1 MKKKIKTVSCI
12 VAVLTVL
19 SVAFL
24 GGEAV
29 RLSNPENKGKKPV
42 VTIDEA
48 YGESVIKYTGIGYTV
63 TYGLSSANG
72 FDDGS
77 ITTHHIN
84 SAEVRLF
91 DKILVGAWVE

>member
-1 MKKKIKTVSCI
+1 MKKSLKIISCI
-12 VAVLTVL
+12 IAVIIAL

-24 GGEAV
+24 GGEV
-29 RLSNPENKGKKPV
+29 IRLSKPENKGKKPV

-48 YGESVIKYTGIGYTV
+48 YGESVIKYTGVGYTV

-72 FDDGS
+72 LDDGS

-91 DKILVGAWVE
+91 DKILVGAWIE